1 MTDQTLDRQH
11 DQSSRRKR
19 GLLAVATVVVLGAI
33 GYGTWWMLVA
43 SRYVNT
49 DNAYVQ
55 GNLVQVTPQ
64 VAGTVL
70 AIHADDT
77 DLVQAGQPLVTL
89 DPSDANVALEQ
100 AEAQLA
106 QAVREARAL
115 YANNAA
121 LASAVAL
128 REAEVARAK
137 QEVARV
143 TGDLTRRS
151 GLLGS
156 GAVGAEE
163 VQHARDAVASA
174 RSTLAAAEAAV
185 VAAREQLAAGA
196 ALTVGTSVERHP
208 NVLRAAGRVREAW
221 LAVRRATL
229 PAPLTGHVAKRSV
242 QVGQR
247 VQAGAPLMAVIA
259 LDQVWVEANFKE
271 AELRDMRIGQPAQ
284 ITADLYGK
292 DVKYTGTVAGLG
304 AGTGA
309 SFALLPA
316 QNATGNWIKVVQR
329 VPVRIAL
336 DPKQVREHPLRVGL
350 SMHARVDIR
359 NRDGESLASAAR
371 SAPVAATPVFDAL
384 SSGADARVAE
394 IVAANLA
401 GAQAASARPTA
412 GATKR
417 R

>member
-1 MTDQTLDRQH
+1 MTDPSLERQH

-19 GLLAVATVVVLGAI
+19 GLLAVTAIVVLGAI
-33 GYGTWWMLVA
+33 GYGAWWFLVA

-55 GNLVQVTPQ
+55 GNVVQVTPQ

-77 DLVQAGQPLVTL
+77 DLVEAGQALVTL
-89 DPSDANVALEQ
+89 DPADANVALEQ
-100 AEAQLA
+100 AEAQLG

-121 LASAVAL
+121 LASSVAL

-137 QEVARV
+137 NELARV

-151 GLLGS
+151 GLQAS

-174 RSTLAAAEAAV
+174 RSALAAAEAAV
-185 VAAREQLAAGA
+185 VAAREQLTASTS
-196 ALTVGTSVERHP
+196 LTVGTPVERHP
-208 NVLRAAGRVREAW
+208 NVLRAAGKVREAW

-242 QVGQR
+242 QIGQR
-247 VQAGAPLMAVIA
+247 VQAGAPLMAVVP

-271 AELRDMRIGQPAQ
+271 AELRGMRIGQPAQ
-284 ITADLYGK
+284 LTADLYGK
-292 DVKYTGTVAGLG
+292 DIKYTGTVVGLG

-359 NRDGESLASAAR
+359 NGDGEALAGAPR
-371 SAPVAATPVFDAL
+371 RAPVAATPVFDAL
-384 SSGADARVAE
+384 DAGADARVAA
-394 IVAANLA
+394 IIAANLA
-401 GAQAASARPTA
+401 GADRPVT
-412 GATKR
+412 GSSKR

>member
-19 GLLAVATVVVLGAI
+19 GLLAVATVVALGAI
-33 GYGTWWMLVA
+33 GYGAWWVLVA
-43 SRYVNT
+43 SRYVDT

-55 GNLVQVTPQ
+55 GNVVQVTPQ

-70 AIHADDT
+70 SIHADDT
-77 DLVQAGQPLVTL
+77 DRVEAGQPLVTL

-137 QEVARV
+137 NELSRV

-151 GLLGS
+151 GLLAS

-174 RSTLAAAEAAV
+174 RSALAASEAAV
-185 VAAREQLAAGA
+185 VAAREQLAASTS
-196 ALTVGTSVERHP
+196 LTVGTSIERHP
-208 NVLRAAGRVREAW
+208 NVLRAAARVREAW

-247 VQAGAPLMAVIA
+247 VQAGAPLMAVVA

-271 AELRDMRIGQPAQ
+271 AELRGMRIGQPAQ
-284 ITADLYGK
+284 VTADLYGK
-292 DVKYTGTVAGLG
+292 DIKYTGTVAGLG

-359 NRDGESLASAAR
+359 NRDGESLASTAR
-371 SAPVAATPVFDAL
+371 STPVAATPVFDAL
-384 SSGADARVAE
+384 GSGADARVAE
-394 IVAANLA
+394 IIAANLA
-401 GAQAASARPTA
+401 GNPAVARPA
-412 GATKR
+412 PGATKR